1 MINAIIK
8 IIIGVVL
15 WKLVPGWIQYGN
27 RKVREAIQLVC
38 NILGIVIV
46 IAGVI
51 SIIKYLF

>member
-1 MINAIIK
+1 MMNSIIK

-27 RKVREAIQLVC
+27 KKVRETIQLIC

-51 SIIKYLF
+51 SLLHYLF